1 MRVDGSG
8 WDSAENNESGLKRM
22 EIDGIRLQM
31 SGSEW
36 EWIRKDE
43 SEWEWVEAGFSITLK
58 SF

>member
-36 EWIRKDE
+36 EWIGKDE
-43 SEWEWVEAGFSITLK
+43 SE
-58 SF
+58 